1 MSTSRIVQ
9 VFLLPGEH
17 FTGDARHRIST
28 LLGSC
33 VSITLWHP
41 QLKLGAM
48 SHFLLP
54 GTGAE
59 HHQARHARFGADAL
73 SMMMSDLSM
82 RGADPAECEAKVF
95 GGGAMFEVPER
106 PGTDIGRRNG
116 ESARAMLAEAR
127 IRIVSESLFDA
138 GHRRIIFT
146 ISNGEVWVRHARP
159 EPIRGAKPKR
169 GAREEL
175 R

>member
-1 MSTSRIVQ
+1 MVTPRYVQ
-9 VFLLPGEH
+9 VFLMPGEH

-41 QLKLGAM
+41 QLRLGAM

-54 GTGAE
+54 GSGAE
-59 HHQARHARFGADAL
+59 HRQARTARYGADAL
-73 SMMMSDLSM
+73 SMMMNDLRM
-82 RGADPAECEAKVF
+82 RGAEPTECEAKVF
-95 GGGAMFEVPER
+95 GGGVMFDGPEG
-106 PGTDIGRRNG
+106 PGNDIGRRNG
-116 ESARAMLAEAR
+116 ESARAMLAEHR

-138 GHRRIIFT
+138 GHRRIVFT
-146 ISNGEVWVRHARP
+146 VSNGEVWVRHARP
-159 EPIRGAKPKR
+159 EPVRPKSAR
-169 GAREEL
+169 RLREEL

>member
-1 MSTSRIVQ
+1 M
-9 VFLLPGEH
+9 PGEH

-41 QLKLGAM
+41 QLRLGAM

-59 HHQARHARFGADAL
+59 HHQARNARYGADAL
-73 SMMMSDLSM
+73 ALMMSDLSM
-82 RGADPAECEAKVF
+82 RGADPTECEAKVF
-95 GGGAMFEVPER
+95 GGGAMFDVPEV

-116 ESARAMLAEAR
+116 ESARAMLADAH
-127 IRIVSESLFDA
+127 IRIVSESLFDT
-138 GHRRIIFT
+138 GHRRIVFT
-146 ISNGEVWVRHARP
+146 VSNGEVWVRHARP
-159 EPIRGAKPKR
+159 EATRPKTTR
-169 GAREEL
+169 RLREEL